1 MDFDLPPPLLIPE
14 QEQLV
19 DNGGRLTFT
28 VDYPP
33 KALQRHIFVA
43 RLRAG
48 INPDRRN
55 LLACRQKIVDALNG
69 HALPCFPDDGSKL
82 QIGLIFR
89 VRRPNYHY
97 KNSLRSN
104 AIKAARINA
113 RITRGDIDNMV
124 KFVMDAANEIIYT
137 DDRQVTSLVAN
148 KIWHEDAT
156 SIGSITVAVK
166 VVH

>member
-1 MDFDLPPPLLIPE
+1 MDLPPPLVLPE
-14 QEQLV
+14 QHELV
-19 DNGGRLTFT
+19 DNGGRLYFT

-33 KALQRHIFVA
+33 KALRRHIFVA

-48 INPDRRN
+48 INPDCRN

-69 HALPCFPDDGSKL
+69 RAVPCFPDDGSKL
-82 QIGLIFR
+82 QIALIFR
-89 VRRPNYHY
+89 IRRHNYHY
-97 KNSLRSN
+97 INSKRSN
-104 AIKAARINA
+104 AVKPTLLNS

-124 KFVMDAANEIIYT
+124 KFIMDAANEVIYG

-156 SIGSITVAVK
+156 SKGSITVAVN
-166 VVH
+166 VVN